1 MQGFPGPLMPPLP
14 PFTGLQLR
22 AWSDLR
28 GEGNRSNIWTGF
40 LFTISKLMWI
50 DLCFLYFWRGFD
62 FDLFVYMYLLIYRMS
77 YLSWHWE
84 QSTLIF
90 FYPWERKLEKKQR
103 RRKEPKQHNTNL
115 IYFTLASPTTP
126 TPGHNASE
134 FPHTAALSRRTHSRL
149 AP

>member
-1 MQGFPGPLMPPLP
+1 MPPLP

-77 YLSWHWE
+77 YLSWH
-84 QSTLIF
+84 
-90 FYPWERKLEKKQR
+90 
-103 RRKEPKQHNTNL
+103 
-115 IYFTLASPTTP
+115 
-126 TPGHNASE
+126 
-134 FPHTAALSRRTHSRL
+134 
-149 AP
+149 